1 MLQKK
6 SPLMSS
12 LDDIGMKKRAFD
24 GSRKTM
30 KYEWLMNG
38 SHTHSVADGDF
49 GF

>member
-1 MLQKK
+1 
-6 SPLMSS
+6 MSS

-38 SHTHSVADGDF
+38 SHTHSVADGYF